1 VGYFEF
7 PTVAPAHQV
16 VRCCDMPK
24 RIRKPPEPDMNQL
37 ANNSIR
43 RLTEAADTPRP
54 QPVPAREP
62 VSKAVSRVM
71 AEMGRRG
78 GKIGGARRAANMT
91 EAQRS
96 NAAALAANARWAKRR
111 SQPQP

>member
-1 VGYFEF
+1 
-7 PTVAPAHQV
+7 
-16 VRCCDMPK
+16 MPK

-37 ANNSIR
+37 AMNSIR
-43 RLTEAADTPRP
+43 VMTERANTPRP

-62 VSKAVSRVM
+62 VSKAASRVM

-91 EAQRS
+91 EAERS
-96 NAAALAANARWAKRR
+96 NAAALAARARWAKK
-111 SQPQP
+111 QLDA

>member
-1 VGYFEF
+1 
-7 PTVAPAHQV
+7 
-16 VRCCDMPK
+16 M
-24 RIRKPPEPDMNQL
+24 DMNQL
-37 ANNSIR
+37 AHHSIKM
-43 RLTEAADTPRP
+43 LTEAADGPRP
-54 QPVPAREP
+54 QPVPDRQP

-91 EAQRS
+91 EAERS

-111 SQPQP
+111 GQPKP

>member
-1 VGYFEF
+1 
-7 PTVAPAHQV
+7 
-16 VRCCDMPK
+16 
-24 RIRKPPEPDMNQL
+24 MNQL